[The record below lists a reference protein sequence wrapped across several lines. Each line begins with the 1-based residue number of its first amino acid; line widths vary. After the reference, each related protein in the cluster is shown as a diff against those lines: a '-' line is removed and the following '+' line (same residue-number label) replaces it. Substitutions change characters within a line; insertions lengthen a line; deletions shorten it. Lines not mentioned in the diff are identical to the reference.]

1 MSRPAVPLMGLVR
14 TLSALADSIG
24 FGNLFSYMVYID
36 ALACAKDGGIQAD
49 LSGQM

>member
-24 FGNLFSYMVYID
+24 FGNLFPYMGNID
-36 ALACAKDGGIQAD
+36 PFACAKDGGVRAD